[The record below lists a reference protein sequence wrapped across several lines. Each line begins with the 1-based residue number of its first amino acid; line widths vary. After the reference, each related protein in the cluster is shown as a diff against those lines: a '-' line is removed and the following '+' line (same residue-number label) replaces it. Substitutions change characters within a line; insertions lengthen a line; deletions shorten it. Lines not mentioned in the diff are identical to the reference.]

1 MIAIAKKIYT
11 FLTDNDF
18 ISILD
23 SLSKNNALF
32 FDKNKN
38 QVSEIK
44 ATEKGIPTFYIGYN
58 AENCIMF
65 QPCWYSL
72 YYLQCATF
80 YLENE
85 DNDELYKLFKLIKNF
100 IKNNFILSKDKSC
113 YIGKNMYEEWQNKKY
128 LFTTLFFYDK
138 FNVNE
143 DDIKNVFEYVLNKG
157 FIIKTNN
164 TRLKNKDIVDWNA
177 DSFVICKNEEDLLTK
192 IINKKSIRYDYGSEC
207 VFVQKNNKLKSY
219 EFILD
224 ERICKN
230 SSIASFFFELVKN
243 YVK

>member
-1 MIAIAKKIYT
+1 MIVIAKKIYT

-44 ATEKGIPTFYIGYN
+44 AIEKGIPTFYIGYN

-100 IKNNFILSKDKSC
+100 IKNNFIF
-113 YIGKNMYEEWQNKKY
+113 M
-128 LFTTLFFYDK
+128 
-138 FNVNE
+138 
-143 DDIKNVFEYVLNKG
+143 
-157 FIIKTNN
+157 II
-164 TRLKNKDIVDWNA
+164 V
-177 DSFVICKNEEDLLTK
+177 
-192 IINKKSIRYDYGSEC
+192 
-207 VFVQKNNKLKSY
+207 
-219 EFILD
+219 
-224 ERICKN
+224 
-230 SSIASFFFELVKN
+230 
-243 YVK
+243 